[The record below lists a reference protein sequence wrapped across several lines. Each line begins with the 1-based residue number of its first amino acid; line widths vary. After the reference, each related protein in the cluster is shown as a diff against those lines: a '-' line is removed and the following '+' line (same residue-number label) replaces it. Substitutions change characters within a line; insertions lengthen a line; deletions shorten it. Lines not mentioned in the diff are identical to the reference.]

1 MSGTRIVRCDPQHGS
16 APGAPSG
23 TGPASA
29 RCYNLPVSRGHFVTF
44 EGIEGSGK
52 TTQLQ
57 LVAEH
62 LRRCG
67 VAVVTTREPGGTP
80 LGERIR
86 DLLLDPRLTP
96 TPAAELFLLEAA
108 RAQLVAAVIGP
119 ALREGAFVLADRFAD
134 SSLAYQGAARSL
146 GVEMVARLNAIA
158 CGAVVP
164 DRTLVFDLD
173 VGIALSRARSRASTT
188 ATNRRF
194 EDEEV
199 AFHRAVAHA
208 YLELARRDPGRLRIV
223 DAAGT
228 REDVFNRTLASLD
241 GVLP

>member
-1 MSGTRIVRCDPQHGS
+1 MAIGR
-16 APGAPSG
+16 
-23 TGPASA
+23 
-29 RCYNLPVSRGHFVTF
+29 LVTF

-52 TTQLQ
+52 TTQLH
-57 LVAEH
+57 LLAEY
-62 LRRCG
+62 LRRRE

-86 DLLLDPRLTP
+86 ALLLDPNLKP
-96 TPAAELFLLEAA
+96 TPVAELFLLEAA
-108 RAQLVAAVIGP
+108 RAQLVATVIGP
-119 ALREGAFVLADRFAD
+119 ALREGAFVVSDRFAD
-134 SSLAYQGAARSL
+134 SSLAYQGEARAL
-146 GVEMVARLNAIA
+146 GGEMVARLNATA
-158 CGAVVP
+158 CGAVAP

-173 VGIALSRARSRASTT
+173 VSIALSRARSRASTT

-208 YLELARRDPGRLRIV
+208 YLDLAKRDPGRVRVV

-228 REDVFNRTLASLD
+228 RDEVFRRTLASLD